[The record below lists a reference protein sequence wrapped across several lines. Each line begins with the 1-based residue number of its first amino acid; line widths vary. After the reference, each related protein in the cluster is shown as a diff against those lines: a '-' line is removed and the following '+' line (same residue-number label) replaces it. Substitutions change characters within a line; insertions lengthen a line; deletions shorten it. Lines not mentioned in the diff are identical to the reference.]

1 MKTGEQKLKK
11 AINFAV
17 KNPIYIDFSETL
29 LELKRTTRAYEEA
42 TLKKDWESAYDHSMA
57 LVDLSQRLEDIAQQ
71 MFQNAD

>member
-1 MKTGEQKLKK
+1 MNDTLNK

-29 LELKRTTRAYEEA
+29 LEVKRTVKQYEEA
-42 TLKKDWESAYDHSMA
+42 TLKKNWDDAYDLSIT

-71 MFQNAD
+71 MAHDQK